1 MLMKTGSS
9 KYACLLLILVFLLGC
24 GFSADAQKKNRRRS
38 DKDSLL
44 TLLNAEYA
52 RVFERPGKREY
63 REVKGPATFLHNGAY
78 MFCDSAIWNVSFNQV
93 EAYENVKLVQNKTV
107 ITSDNVI
114 YYADDNVARFRGD
127 VVEVHDKDKNTLRTK
142 YLDYNTEDS
151 TAKFTFGGAMRT
163 SKGEVIESDRGTY
176 DAKTGICRFEDNV
189 EMFTDSLFIK
199 TNSLDYD
206 TNEEKAYF
214 GKKTQMWKNDVYM
227 RGEYGWYQQD
237 SGVVYFD
244 TEVYLNNPDYEGW
257 CDTLYYFQH
266 RRNGRMRRNVQL
278 LDSLNSTYFVSDA
291 GNVSYDSVNNLYATL
306 FLDPASVVVGENSE
320 KKTDTLFLRA
330 DTLLFYTQRVCDI
343 TEEQLKDS
351 EAARSQVNFDAIGEA
366 ERKAQEK
373 KEQEIKAAIEK
384 LPEYKAYQK
393 RKELA
398 GKRFQDSVAAARAQ
412 AEKDSLAA
420 LAQDTLNSAAA
431 LPDTLQADQAPDDN
445 LSAQDGPENALP
457 EASSVSGVLSSP
469 EREPAKQQDQPAAG
483 PPEGRPS
490 PGRGRFQKRGNMEPD
505 ASGGGSGEIG
515 APLRSDNVQMPEN
528 PDIPPIRDSLT
539 APLDSLASADSLKAA
554 TVENRDTTQL
564 RFVKGYRNARIYRTD
579 IQARCDSLYFSQ
591 IDTLLRMFL
600 DPVIWN
606 DNRHQLSAEEVVMQM
621 KDDSFDRANL
631 HGNAMIISQEDTL
644 HYDQIKSTEMLGYFN
659 SDNTLRRF
667 DALGGVNAMFFMQ
680 EDSVITILNSKQAQ
694 FMMVTLKD
702 GVAEKLKYYES
713 VNSDAYPVY
722 DLPVDKQ
729 RLKGFKWRIEEQP
742 KSRFDITRRKLR
754 PSKRAT
760 YAVNK
765 LPLFRRTNMYYD
777 DYMKDIYHQ
786 IEERAEQARLEQ
798 ARRDSLEA
806 VRQEEQSRMAA
817 DTTLGIHTAFD
828 KEGEVI
834 IDSLATLKS
843 DVAPKADTLAGPVV
857 LPGLSG
863 QDSVAAVRRQAR
875 LDSLSAVRDAARAR
889 LDSLR
894 NAVEQG
900 RALIDSAESA
910 VRSFKPGADSVAAAA
925 FKNIEGIENH
935 SDEGFVEVQLPKDGQ
950 NITREEKQALKKA
963 ARELRR
969 QQKKLERE
977 ARKAEREAK
986 RAAAKAEREARKA
999 AVAAEKA
1006 ARKAAA
1012 AAEREAKKAA
1022 AEATRQARKAAAEER
1037 AAAKAAERAKAK
1049 ADREAE
1055 RAAEEAAREAAK
1067 AAGNLAPAETPDP
1080 ATTDAGQ

>member
-1 MLMKTGSS
+1 MPMKIGSS
-9 KYACLLLILVFLLGC
+9 KYACLLLILLFLLGC
-24 GFSADAQKKNRRRS
+24 SWDADAQKRGRKRN

-44 TLLNAEYA
+44 TLLSAEYA

-78 MFCDSAIWNVSFNQV
+78 MFCDSAIWNVSFNQI
-93 EAYENVKLVQNKTV
+93 EAYDNVRLVQNKTV

-127 VVEVHDKDKNTLRTK
+127 VVEVRDKDKNTLRTR

-214 GKKTQMWKNDVYM
+214 GKKTQMWKNDVYL

-244 TEVYLNNPDYEGW
+244 TDVYLNNPDYEGW

-266 RRNGRMRRNVQL
+266 RRSGRMRHNVQL
-278 LDSLNSTYFVSDA
+278 LDSLNKAYFVSDA
-291 GNVSYDSVNNLYATL
+291 GNVSFDSINNLYATL
-306 FLDPASVVVGENSE
+306 FMDPASVFAAEDENHNI
-320 KKTDTLFLRA
+320 DTLFLRA
-330 DTLLFYTQRVCDI
+330 DTLLYYTQRVCDL

-351 EAARSQVNFDAIGEA
+351 EQARSQVNFDAIGEA
-366 ERKAQEK
+366 DRKAQEK
-373 KEQEIKAAIEK
+373 KEQEKKAAIEK

-398 GKRFQDSVAAARAQ
+398 EKRRQDSIAAAQAQ
-412 AEKDSLAA
+412 ARKDSLAA
-420 LAQDTLNSAAA
+420 LA
-431 LPDTLQADQAPDDN
+431 
-445 LSAQDGPENALP
+445 
-457 EASSVSGVLSSP
+457 
-469 EREPAKQQDQPAAG
+469 
-483 PPEGRPS
+483 
-490 PGRGRFQKRGNMEPD
+490 
-505 ASGGGSGEIG
+505 
-515 APLRSDNVQMPEN
+515 
-528 PDIPPIRDSLT
+528 
-539 APLDSLASADSLKAA
+539 LDSLAASMDLDSLAA
-554 TVENRDTTQL
+554 TTALDSLAAAAPVPESLQEAGPPMDPEPPAAPEEPHQGGLPPGRRPAEDAPAPEGLPEPPDAPDAVADMPPRDSLMPPPDNLPAAKDSLAANDSTVVDTRDTTQL

-621 KDDSFDRANL
+621 QDNAFDRANL
-631 HGNAMIISQEDTL
+631 HGNAMIISQEDTV
-644 HYDQIKSTEMLGYFN
+644 HFDQIKATEMLGYFN
-659 SDNTLRRF
+659 SDNSLRRF

-702 GVAEKLKYYES
+702 GVAERLKYYES

-722 DLPVDKQ
+722 DLPMDKQ
-729 RLKGFKWRIEEQP
+729 RLKGFKWRINEQP

-754 PSKRAT
+754 PSKRAS
-760 YAVNK
+760 YAANK
-765 LPLFRRTNMYYD
+765 LPVFRRTNQYYD
-777 DYMKDIYHQ
+777 DYMKDIYRQ
-786 IEERAEQARLEQ
+786 IEDRAEQARIEQ

-828 KEGEVI
+828 KEGELI
-834 IDSLATLKS
+834 IDSLATLK
-843 DVAPKADTLAGPVV
+843 P
-857 LPGLSG
+857 
-863 QDSVAAVRRQAR
+863 
-875 LDSLSAVRDAARAR
+875 
-889 LDSLR
+889 
-894 NAVEQG
+894 AVEPPG
-900 RALIDSAESA
+900 FARSRA
-910 VRSFKPGADSVAAAA
+910 
-925 FKNIEGIENH
+925 
-935 SDEGFVEVQLPKDGQ
+935 
-950 NITREEKQALKKA
+950 
-963 ARELRR
+963 
-969 QQKKLERE
+969 
-977 ARKAEREAK
+977 
-986 RAAAKAEREARKA
+986 
-999 AVAAEKA
+999 
-1006 ARKAAA
+1006 
-1012 AAEREAKKAA
+1012 
-1022 AEATRQARKAAAEER
+1022 
-1037 AAAKAAERAKAK
+1037 
-1049 ADREAE
+1049 
-1055 RAAEEAAREAAK
+1055 
-1067 AAGNLAPAETPDP
+1067 
-1080 ATTDAGQ
+1080 